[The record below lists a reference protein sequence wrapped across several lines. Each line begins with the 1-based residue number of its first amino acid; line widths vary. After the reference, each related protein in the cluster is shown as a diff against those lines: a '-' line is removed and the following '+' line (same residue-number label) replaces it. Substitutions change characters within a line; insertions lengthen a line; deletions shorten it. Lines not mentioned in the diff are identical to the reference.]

1 MQSLEEVKESLLGG
15 LDLEDSLM
23 DSHFPVVVG
32 VGSVSARRHSG
43 AEFEFLGGDSGHSR
57 DYEVLLFLVLLGDN
71 LESSLDF
78 LAEFL

>member
-1 MQSLEEVKESLLGG
+1 MV
-15 LDLEDSLM
+15 DSLM

-32 VGSVSARRHSG
+32 VGTVTARRHSG
-43 AEFEFLGGDSGHSR
+43 AEFEFLGGDSGHSGNN
-57 DYEVLLFLVLLGDN
+57 EALLSLVLLGDN